1 MDVLGGLAA
10 KMAGVPF
17 VLSERSSAM
26 AYPGTWKDQLRE
38 RIGRFAAAII
48 ANSIGGMDYWR
59 SRATNV
65 RLQLIRNGI
74 PMDRIQSVVAG
85 DVKELG
91 LSSQA
96 EIIVFAGRLSPEKN
110 LPTLI
115 AAVEKVLRRR
125 QDAVF
130 LIFGEGPL
138 RGLLEKRTKESA
150 FSRRIRWLGYA
161 PDLWRWI
168 KSARIFVS
176 VSQFEGNPNAVLEAM
191 AIGCPLVV
199 SDIPAHREILDESSA
214 RFCGTDEEEVAAA
227 IGEVLADPPS
237 ASARAAAARSRAQD
251 WSIEVAARQYLRLY
265 EALAS
270 QSKMTR

>member
-1 MDVLGGLAA
+1 
-10 KMAGVPF
+10 
-17 VLSERSSAM
+17 
-26 AYPGTWKDQLRE
+26 
-38 RIGRFAAAII
+38 
-48 ANSIGGMDYWR
+48 MDYWR

-74 PMDRIQSVVAG
+74 PIDRIQSVVAG

-91 LSSQA
+91 LPS
-96 EIIVFAGRLSPEKN
+96 ETELIVFAGRLSPEKN

-115 AAVEKVLRRR
+115 AAVEKVLGRRR
-125 QDAVF
+125 GAVL

-138 RGLLEKRTKESA
+138 RGFLEERIKESA
-150 FSRRIRWLGYA
+150 FSQRIRWMGYA

-168 KSARIFVS
+168 RPARIFVS

-214 RFCGTDEEEVAAA
+214 RFCGTDVEEIAAA
-227 IGEVLADPPS
+227 IEEVFADPPS
-237 ASARAAAARSRAQD
+237 ASARAVAARSRAQG
-251 WSIEVAARQYLRLY
+251 WSIEVTARQYLQLY
-265 EALAS
+265 EMLAS
-270 QSKMTR
+270 QSKMAR